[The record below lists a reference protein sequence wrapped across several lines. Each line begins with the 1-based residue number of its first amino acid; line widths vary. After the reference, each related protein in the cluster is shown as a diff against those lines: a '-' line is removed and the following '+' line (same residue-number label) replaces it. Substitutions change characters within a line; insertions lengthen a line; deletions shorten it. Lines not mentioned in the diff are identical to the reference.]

1 MHKQRALTQL
11 LWQLKELQEAGPKDP
26 TLGICQVRTYETRPY
41 FREIWEKWPKYSGMS
56 LFPVPEFE
64 GQQGKEA
71 VDSFYKTNLLW
82 DKNTEYG
89 RNRWELLEWLIKE
102 IQIQLSKT

>member
-1 MHKQRALTQL
+1 
-11 LWQLKELQEAGPKDP
+11 
-26 TLGICQVRTYETRPY
+26 
-41 FREIWEKWPKYSGMS
+41 MS

-64 GQQGKEA
+64 GQQGEEA
-71 VDSFYKTNLLW
+71 EDSFYKTHLLW

-89 RNRWELLEWLIKE
+89 RNRWELLEWLIEE